1 VDLVCVQLSQ
11 LIGLDLE
18 DVRGRGR
25 EREDVAE
32 ACGVSLTRINKWAAP
47 SKPDHLPPLQFL
59 PLWVRATQSTRL
71 LEWAAAECGYE
82 LADPE
87 QQRDAAL
94 GRLVRQARGLIEE
107 VLTA

>member
-1 VDLVCVQLSQ
+1 MLVDIADSESNRAM
-11 LIGLDLE
+11 IAD
-18 DVRGRGR
+18 
-25 EREDVAE
+25 AI
-32 ACGVSLTRINKWAAP
+32 GVSQPTLDSWLAKTRMDRMMPAAA
-47 SKPDHLPPLQFL
+47 LPA
-59 PLWVRATQSTRL
+59 WVKATGGVAVL
-71 LEWAAAECGYE
+71 AWAAAECGYE